1 MEVRLNLYFIAFYNK
16 GVESHTHIH
25 SHSSSTPR
33 SISWLYMMHVQI
45 DLKSCK
51 DPLAAVDITPSVR
64 VDHRDPGYMQ
74 KYLEQRTMLKLPF
87 P

>member
-1 MEVRLNLYFIAFYNK
+1 
-16 GVESHTHIH
+16 
-25 SHSSSTPR
+25 
-33 SISWLYMMHVQI
+33 MMHVQI